1 MASYSVTFD
10 DGSSHVYDNVPEGV
24 DQSAVEQRARE
35 DFADKKVSHVQSAGA
50 PEPSQQ
56 SPIPGMGTS
65 NPNTDIGQNLLAAGQ
80 SAVNLTG
87 EALQSPIGH
96 AAEAYLGYKKIAQPV
111 INQYLANRGGVSNGP
126 SGTTSFTGGTNPA
139 FDQALTRSSLMNRVA
154 PYLETAGKLANK
166 ALTPAL
172 IAKELYYTS
181 PEERAQLQQMEQNH
195 TTLKDWTKQ
204 KLGMGNSGLLQSA
217 PAPQPMAA
225 PVQPQMNQQDKINE
239 AIRLAAA
246 KKALGPIA
254 PGQ

>member
-1 MASYSVTFD
+1 MASYSVTFA
-10 DGSSHVYDNVPEGV
+10 DGSTHIYDNVPEGV
-24 DQSAVEQRARE
+24 DQAQVEQRAQQ
-35 DFADKKVSHVQSAGA
+35 DYADKTVTHVQSAGA

-56 SPIPGMGTS
+56 HPLPGMGTS
-65 NPNTDIGQNLLAAGQ
+65 NPNATTGQDLLAAGQ

-96 AAEAYLGYKKIAQPV
+96 AAEAYVGYKKIAQPI
-111 INQYLANRGGVSNGP
+111 INQYLANHGGATPTP
-126 SGTTSFTGGTNPA
+126 STSFTGGANPA

-204 KLGMGNSGLLQSA
+204 KLGMGN

-225 PVQPQMNQQDKINE
+225 PVQPQAAPAQPQISQQDRIKE
-239 AIRLAAA
+239 AIRLKAAQ
-246 KKALGPIA
+246 KVLG
-254 PGQ
+254 Q